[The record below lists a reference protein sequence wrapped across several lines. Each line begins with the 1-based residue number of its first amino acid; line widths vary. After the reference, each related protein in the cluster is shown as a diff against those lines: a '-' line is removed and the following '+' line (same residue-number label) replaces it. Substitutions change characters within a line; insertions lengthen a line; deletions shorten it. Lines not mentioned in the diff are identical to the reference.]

1 MPYCRYAVRPETI
14 PLGAIDVKTPLPS
27 RLLAGTALVSL
38 LALSACSTEAA
49 EADTDSAQAS
59 TITVEH
65 AQGST
70 EVPVNPETVYT
81 FDLGTLDTL
90 DALGVDVDG
99 VPAANYPESLSGYN
113 AEDITKIGS
122 MKEPDFEAISA
133 EAPDLIIISGR
144 VADSYEELS
153 KIAPTI
159 DLSVDNADAW
169 NSFRE
174 NTQTLGSIFEKEETV
189 EEKLDA
195 LEAKVEDTR
204 ELAADAGNGLIVM
217 TSGGEMTAYGA
228 GSRFGIIHDVL
239 GVEPAAE
246 VKGEGKHGESISFN
260 FIADTNPD
268 HLFVID
274 RDVAVGSS
282 GEAASAVMDNDLV
295 KSTKAAENGNITMLD
310 SSAWYLVGYG
320 LNNVDT
326 MVSTIHDAL

>member
-1 MPYCRYAVRPETI
+1 MI
-14 PLGAIDVKTPLPS
+14 IKS

-49 EADTDSAQAS
+49 DANADAESTQAS
-59 TITVEH
+59 TVTVEH

-70 EVPVNPETVYT
+70 DVPVNPETVYT
-81 FDLGTLDTL
+81 FDLGALDTM
-90 DALGVDVDG
+90 DALDIDVDG
-99 VPAANYPESLSGYN
+99 VPAANFPESLSQYG
-113 AEDITKIGS
+113 AEEITKIGS
-122 MKEPDFEAISA
+122 MKEPDFEAINA
-133 EAPDLIIISGR
+133 GAPDLIIISGR

-169 NSFRE
+169 NSFKK
-174 NTQTLGSIFEKEETV
+174 NTQTLGSIFDKEDLV

-195 LEAKVEDTR
+195 LEGKVEDTK

-239 GVEPAAE
+239 GVTPAAE
-246 VKGEGKHGESISFN
+246 VKSEGTHGESVSFN
-260 FIADTNPD
+260 YIADTNPD

-274 RDVAVGSS
+274 RDVAVGTS
-282 GEAASAVMDNDLV
+282 GEAASAVLDNELV
-295 KSTKAAENGNITMLD
+295 KSTNASRNGKIVPLD
-310 SSAWYLVGYG
+310 SASWYLVGYG

-326 MVSTIHDAL
+326 MVNTVHDAL

>member
-1 MPYCRYAVRPETI
+1 MIT
-14 PLGAIDVKTPLPS
+14 KS

-38 LALSACSTEAA
+38 LALSACSTDAA
-49 EADTDSAQAS
+49 EADANATQAS
-59 TITVEH
+59 TVTVEH

-81 FDLGTLDTL
+81 FDLGALDTM
-90 DALGVDVDG
+90 DALDIDVDG
-99 VPAANYPESLSGYN
+99 VPAANFPESLSKYG
-113 AEDITKIGS
+113 ADDVTKIGS

-144 VADSYEELS
+144 VADSYEELN

-169 NSFRE
+169 SSFEE
-174 NTQTLGSIFEKEETV
+174 NTRTIGKIFDKEDAV
-189 EEKLDA
+189 EEKLSA
-195 LEAKVEDTR
+195 LEAKVEDTKT
-204 ELAADAGNGLIVM
+204 LAADAGNGLIVM

-246 VKGEGKHGESISFN
+246 VKSEGAHGESVSFN
-260 FIADTNPD
+260 YIADTNPD

-274 RDVAVGSS
+274 RDVAVGES
-282 GEAASAVMDNDLV
+282 GQAASAVLDNELV
-295 KSTKAAENGNITMLD
+295 QSTKAAQNGKITMLD
-310 SSAWYLVGYG
+310 SASWYLVGYG
-320 LNNVDT
+320 LNNVET
-326 MVSTIHDAL
+326 MVSTVHDAL

>member
-1 MPYCRYAVRPETI
+1 MIT
-14 PLGAIDVKTPLPS
+14 TS

-49 EADTDSAQAS
+49 EADAESTQAS
-59 TITVEH
+59 TVTVEH

-81 FDLGTLDTL
+81 FDLGALDTM
-90 DALGVDVDG
+90 DALDIDVDG
-99 VPAANYPESLSGYN
+99 VPAANFPESLSKY
-113 AEDITKIGS
+113 AADDITKIGS

-144 VADSYEELS
+144 VADSYAELN

-159 DLSVDNADAW
+159 DLSVDNTDAW
-169 NSFRE
+169 NSFEE
-174 NTQTLGSIFEKEETV
+174 NTRTIGKIFGKDDMV
-189 EEKLDA
+189 EDKLSA
-195 LEAKVEDTR
+195 LESKVGDTKK
-204 ELAADAGNGLIVM
+204 LAADAGNGLIVM

-246 VKGEGKHGESISFN
+246 VKTEGAHGESVSFN
-260 FIADTNPD
+260 YIADTNPD

-274 RDVAVGSS
+274 RDVAVGES
-282 GEAASAVMDNDLV
+282 GEAASAVLDNELV
-295 KSTKAAENGNITMLD
+295 KSTKAAQNNNITMLD
-310 SSAWYLVGYG
+310 SASWYLVGYG
-320 LNNVDT
+320 LTNVDS

>member
-1 MPYCRYAVRPETI
+1 MIT
-14 PLGAIDVKTPLPS
+14 KS

-38 LALSACSTEAA
+38 LALSACSSEAA
-49 EADTDSAQAS
+49 EADAEPAQAS

-81 FDLGTLDTL
+81 FDLGALDTM
-90 DALGVDVDG
+90 DALDIDVDG
-99 VPAANYPESLSGYN
+99 VPAANFPDSLSKY
-113 AEDITKIGS
+113 AADDVTKIGS
-122 MKEPDFEAISA
+122 MKEPDFETISA

-169 NSFRE
+169 NSFKE
-174 NTQTLGSIFEKEETV
+174 NTETIGKIFDKEDAV
-189 EEKLDA
+189 DEKLTA
-195 LEAKVEDTR
+195 LEDKVDETKA
-204 ELAADAGNGLIVM
+204 LAADAGNGLIVM

-246 VKGEGKHGESISFN
+246 VKSEGAHGESVSFN
-260 FIADTNPD
+260 YIADTNPD

-274 RDVAVGSS
+274 RDVAVGES
-282 GEAASAVMDNDLV
+282 GEAASAVLDNDLV
-295 KSTKAAENGNITMLD
+295 KSTNASRDGHITMLD
-310 SSAWYLVGYG
+310 SASWYLVGYG
-320 LNNVDT
+320 LNNVDA